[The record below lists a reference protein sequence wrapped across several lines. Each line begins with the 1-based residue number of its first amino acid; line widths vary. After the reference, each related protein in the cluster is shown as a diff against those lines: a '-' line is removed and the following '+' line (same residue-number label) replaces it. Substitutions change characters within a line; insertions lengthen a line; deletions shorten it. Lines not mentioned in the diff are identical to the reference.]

1 MAQAPFDALRGLAD
15 KCRESAAGLP
25 QKIES
30 VPRWRGLGFMALGE
44 RFVAPMGQIVE
55 MMEVPAHTR
64 LPGVQPW
71 VTGLANVR
79 GRLLPLFDLAMYL
92 GGQLSQQKRY
102 HRVLLLETDDIF
114 SGLIV
119 ERALGMQHFEL
130 EQFKESSS
138 NDVPKSLEPYI
149 SGSYVDESAQH
160 WNVMDFFR
168 LASDPRFA
176 NASLV

>member
-1 MAQAPFDALRGLAD
+1 MSQAPFEALKGLAD

-30 VPRWRGLGFMALGE
+30 VPRWRGLGFMTLGE
-44 RFVAPMGQIVE
+44 HFAAPMGQIVE
-55 MMEVPAHTR
+55 MMEVPAYTK

-71 VTGLANVR
+71 VVGLANVR

-102 HRVLLLETDDIF
+102 HRVLLLETDELF

-130 EQFKESSS
+130 EHF
-138 NDVPKSLEPYI
+138 NDGDTTGVSAGVQSYV
-149 SGSYVDESAQH
+149 SGSYVDETNQK
-160 WNVMDFFR
+160 WNVLDFTR
-168 LASDPRFA
+168 LALDPRFA